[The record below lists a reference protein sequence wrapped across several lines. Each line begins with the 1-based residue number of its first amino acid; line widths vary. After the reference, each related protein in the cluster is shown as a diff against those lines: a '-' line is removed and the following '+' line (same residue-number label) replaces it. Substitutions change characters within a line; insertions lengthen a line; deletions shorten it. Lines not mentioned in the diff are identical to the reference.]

1 MLAKD
6 IMTTEVVTV
15 HPDDNVEKVAQLLLE
30 HHISGLPV
38 VDKDGKLVGVVTE
51 GDLVFREK
59 KVRAPL
65 FVMIFDSLIYLEKP
79 KRFIEEIR
87 RTVAQK
93 VDELMSTK
101 LYTVGPDAPIEDV
114 ATIIVDRKINR
125 VPVIDADKRLLG
137 IISRQDVIRATFGK
151 QGESA

>member
-101 LYTVGPDAPIEDV
+101 LYTVGPDASIEEV
-114 ATIIVDRKINR
+114 ATIIVDRNINR
-125 VPVIDADKRLLG
+125 VPVVDADKRLLG
-137 IISRQDVIRATFGK
+137 IISRQDVIRATLGK
-151 QGESA
+151 

>member
-1 MLAKD
+1 MSKMLAKD
-6 IMTTEVVTV
+6 IMTSEVITV
-15 HPDDNVEKVAQLLLE
+15 HPEDDVEKVAQLLLE

-38 VDKDGKLVGVVTE
+38 VDEGGKLVGVVTE

-65 FVMIFDSLIYLEKP
+65 YVMVFDSLIYLEKP

-93 VDELMSTK
+93 VGDLMSTK
-101 LYTVGPDAPIEDV
+101 LYTVGPV
-114 ATIIVDRKINR
+114 SC
-125 VPVIDADKRLLG
+125 
-137 IISRQDVIRATFGK
+137 SR
-151 QGESA
+151 